1 MNNEKENIFFEKIN
15 IESIELF
22 DKCIAIIDLDHTIK
36 EIFYYFLYNDL
47 ISINKNNISNFKNI
61 DIKSIIEDPSYNL
74 RENLENIK
82 SKINYQYI
90 NEFKKSILIKQN
102 EVKKKILECDNHINI
117 IKKIYYNMYIEK
129 FLPINSKDNA
139 DFENKSVLFINDDNN
154 QYKLGLFFAKIIF
167 SLIKVKDQKKNEN
180 NDSLLKSYTDD
191 FFNIK
196 NYNQNYLDD
205 SKKNITD
212 FKNIDIN
219 FRYWI
224 ILVFITGQLFN
235 KNSKYTYIFN
245 NKNFEDHINKLS
257 ILEKS
262 EKKTEKK
269 KEKNKKQKKKSGGG
283 KSDEKKDTSKKNN
296 SKKDTGKKTEKK
308 KGTLNPKLFYEVVLK
323 NCFVNE
329 SETLYD
335 IYYYNFKE
343 NMKEYFIKELDNQFS
358 IYHKTEMDSD
368 NILLQ
373 NPFDTNKEKLK
384 LNMYTDFKNKKVEK
398 DNIKIVF
405 NNLKYNIFNFL
416 KIYLNSENIKITN
429 IFLLEVKKYIVLL
442 LFYLYNLKKK
452 IYKEYLKIT
461 TEVFNISNNN
471 KQKNNNKKSSEDKKS
486 IEDKQS
492 IENKKSI
499 EDKQSIEDKKSIED
513 KQSIE
518 YKKSNNS
525 SLDNE
530 IKKIENTIE
539 TLKSKKN
546 ISNYH
551 DKILKLENNIKQLI
565 IKKYSKR

>member
-15 IESIELF
+15 KESIELF
-22 DKCIAIIDLDHTIK
+22 DKCINIIEVDNTIK
-36 EIFYYFLYNDL
+36 QIFYYFLYNDL
-47 ISINKNNISNFKNI
+47 ISINRNNITNLKNI
-61 DIKSIIEDPSYNL
+61 DIKSITEDPSYNL

-82 SKINYQYI
+82 SKINNEYI

-117 IKKIYYNMYIEK
+117 IKKIYYNSYIEK
-129 FLPINSKDNA
+129 FLPINTKDNS
-139 DFENKSVLFINDDNN
+139 DFENKTVLFINDGNS

-167 SLIKVKDQKKNEN
+167 SLIKVKDQKKN
-180 NDSLLKSYTDD
+180 NDLLLKRYTDN
-191 FFNIK
+191 FFNI
-196 NYNQNYLDD
+196 NDYNQNYLDD
-205 SKKNITD
+205 LKENITD

-235 KNSKYTYIFN
+235 KDSKYSYIFN

-262 EKKTEKK
+262 EKKKEKK
-269 KEKNKKQKKKSGGG
+269 KEKTKTSKKKSGGG
-283 KSDEKKDTSKKNN
+283 KSDEKKDTSKKD
-296 SKKDTGKKTEKK
+296 SVKKTEKK
-308 KGTLNPKLFYEVVLK
+308 KGTLNPKIFYDFILK
-323 NCFVNE
+323 NCFVDE
-329 SETLYD
+329 SNTLYD

-343 NMKEYFIKELDNQFS
+343 NMKEYFEKKLDNQFT
-358 IYHKTEMDSD
+358 IYHKPEIDSD
-368 NILLQ
+368 NILLE
-373 NPFDTNKEKLK
+373 NPFDSTKEKLK

-398 DNIKIVF
+398 DDIKIVF

-442 LFYLYNLKKK
+442 LFYLYNFKKK

-461 TEVFNISNNN
+461 TEIFNISDHDQ
-471 KQKNNNKKSSEDKKS
+471 KKNNNKKTTEN
-486 IEDKQS
+486 KQS
-492 IENKKSI
+492 IENK
-499 EDKQSIEDKKSIED
+499 QSTIDKKST
-513 KQSIE
+513 Q
-518 YKKSNNS
+518 YKKTNNT
-525 SLDNE
+525 SLNNE
-530 IKKIENTIE
+530 IKKIENNIE
-539 TLKSKKN
+539 TLKLKKN

-551 DKILKLENNIKQLI
+551 DKILKLENDIKQLI

>member
-15 IESIELF
+15 RESIELF
-22 DKCIAIIDLDHTIK
+22 DKCINIIEVDNTIK
-36 EIFYYFLYNDL
+36 EIFYYFLYSDL
-47 ISINKNNISNFKNI
+47 ISINKNNINNFKNI

-82 SKINYQYI
+82 SKINDEYI
-90 NEFKKSILIKQN
+90 NEFKKSFINKQT
-102 EVKKKILECDNHINI
+102 EIKKKILECDNHINI

-139 DFENKSVLFINDDNN
+139 DFENKTVLFISDGNS

-167 SLIKVKDQKKNEN
+167 SLIKVKDEKKNQN
-180 NDSLLKSYTDD
+180 NDSLLKRYTDD
-191 FFNIK
+191 FFNIN
-196 NYNQNYLDD
+196 NYNKNYLDD
-205 SKKNITD
+205 SKENITD

-235 KNSKYTYIFN
+235 KDSKYTYIFN
-245 NKNFEDHINKLS
+245 NKIFEDHINKLS
-257 ILEKS
+257 ILEKPEKKK
-262 EKKTEKK
+262 EKKT
-269 KEKNKKQKKKSGGG
+269 EKNKKQKKKSGGG
-283 KSDEKKDTSKKNN
+283 KSDDKKDI
-296 SKKDTGKKTEKK
+296 SKKDSSKKDNDKKDNGKKDNGKKTEKK
-308 KGTLNPKLFYEVVLK
+308 KGTLNPKLFYELVLK
-323 NCFVNE
+323 DCFINE
-329 SETLYD
+329 SDTLYD
-335 IYYYNFKE
+335 IYYYTFKE
-343 NMKEYFIKELDNQFS
+343 NMKNYFIKELDNQFS
-358 IYHKTEMDSD
+358 NYNKTEIDSD
-368 NILLQ
+368 NIILQ
-373 NPFDTNKEKLK
+373 NPFDSNKEKLK
-384 LNMYTDFKNKKVEK
+384 LNVYTDFKNKKVEK

-429 IFLLEVKKYIVLL
+429 IFLLEVKKYMVLL

-452 IYKEYLKIT
+452 TYKEYLKII
-461 TEVFNISNNN
+461 TEVFDISNNN
-471 KQKNNNKKSSEDKKS
+471 KEKKNNKKSNNKKNNEYKQSTGNKQITEDKES
-486 IEDKQS
+486 NDYKQ
-492 IENKKSI
+492 
-499 EDKQSIEDKKSIED
+499 
-513 KQSIE
+513 
-518 YKKSNNS
+518 NNNT

>member
-15 IESIELF
+15 RESIELF
-22 DKCIAIIDLDHTIK
+22 DKCINIIEVDNTIK

-47 ISINKNNISNFKNI
+47 INIKRNNISNSKNI

-82 SKINYQYI
+82 SKINYEYI
-90 NEFKKSILIKQN
+90 NEFKKSFINKQS
-102 EVKKKILECDNHINI
+102 EIKKKILECDNHINI
-117 IKKIYYNMYIEK
+117 IKKIYNNMYIEK
-129 FLPINSKDNA
+129 FLPINTKNNS
-139 DFENKSVLFINDDNN
+139 DFENKTVLFINDDNS

-167 SLIKVKDQKKNEN
+167 SLIKVKDQKKNQN
-180 NDSLLKSYTDD
+180 NDLLLKRYTDN
-191 FFNIK
+191 FFDIN
-196 NYNQNYLDD
+196 NYNENYLDN
-205 SKKNITD
+205 SKENITD

-235 KNSKYTYIFN
+235 KNSKYEYIFN
-245 NKNFEDHINKLS
+245 NKNFENHINKLS
-257 ILEKS
+257 ILEKP
-262 EKKTEKK
+262 EKK
-269 KEKNKKQKKKSGGG
+269 KEKKKEKTKTSKKKSGGG
-283 KSDEKKDTSKKNN
+283 KSNDKKSTDKK
-296 SKKDTGKKTEKK
+296 KIDKKTEKK
-308 KGTLNPKLFYEVVLK
+308 KGTLNPKLFYETVLK
-323 NCFVNE
+323 NCFIDE
-329 SETLYD
+329 SNTLYD

-343 NMKEYFIKELDNQFS
+343 NMKEYFVKELDNQFS
-358 IYHKTEMDSD
+358 IYHKTEIDSD

-373 NPFDTNKEKLK
+373 NPFDSNKEKLK

-429 IFLLEVKKYIVLL
+429 IFLLEIKKYIVLL

-461 TEVFNISNNN
+461 TEIFNISNNN
-471 KQKNNNKKSSEDKKS
+471 QKKNNNNKKSNEDKKNS
-486 IEDKQS
+486 Q
-492 IENKKSI
+492 NKKSTQ
-499 EDKQSIEDKKSIED
+499 DKER
-513 KQSIE
+513 IE
-518 YKKSNNS
+518 YKKNNNS

-530 IKKIENTIE
+530 IKKIEDTIE
-539 TLKSKKN
+539 TLKLKKN

>member
-15 IESIELF
+15 RESTELF
-22 DKCIAIIDLDHTIK
+22 DKCINIIEVDNTIK

-47 ISINKNNISNFKNI
+47 INIKRNNISNSKNI

-82 SKINYQYI
+82 SKINDEYI
-90 NEFKKSILIKQN
+90 DEFKKSFINKQS
-102 EVKKKILECDNHINI
+102 EIKKKILECDNHINI
-117 IKKIYYNMYIEK
+117 IKKIYNNMYIEK
-129 FLPINSKDNA
+129 FLPINIKYNS
-139 DFENKSVLFINDDNN
+139 DFENKTVLFISDCNS

-167 SLIKVKDQKKNEN
+167 SLIKVKDEKKNQN
-180 NDSLLKSYTDD
+180 NDSLLKRYTDD
-191 FFNIK
+191 FFNIN
-196 NYNQNYLDD
+196 NYNKNYLDD
-205 SKKNITD
+205 SKENITD

-235 KNSKYTYIFN
+235 EASKYSYIFN
-245 NKNFEDHINKLS
+245 NKKFEDHITKLS
-257 ILEKS
+257 ILEKP

-296 SKKDTGKKTEKK
+296 SKKNNSKKIEKK
-308 KGTLNPKLFYEVVLK
+308 KGILNPKIFYDFVLK
-323 NCFVNE
+323 NCFIND
-329 SETLYD
+329 SDTLYD

-343 NMKEYFIKELDNQFS
+343 NMKKYFVKELENQFS

-373 NPFDTNKEKLK
+373 NPFDSNKEKKK
-384 LNMYTDFKNKKVEK
+384 LNIYTDFKNKKIEK

-471 KQKNNNKKSSEDKKS
+471 KQQINNKKSSEDKQS
-486 IEDKQS
+486 VEDKQS
-492 IENKKSI
+492 NQYKKSNQHKKKN
-499 EDKQSIEDKKSIED
+499 EYKQSTEDKKTM
-513 KQSIE
+513 
-518 YKKSNNS
+518 NNS

-530 IKKIENTIE
+530 IKKIENSIDI
-539 TLKSKKN
+539 LKSKKN

>member
-15 IESIELF
+15 RESIELF
-22 DKCIAIIDLDHTIK
+22 DKCIYIIEQDNTIK
-36 EIFYYFLYNDL
+36 QIFYYFLYNDL
-47 ISINKNNISNFKNI
+47 ISINRNNITNFKNI
-61 DIKSIIEDPSYNL
+61 DIKSITEDPSYNL

-82 SKINYQYI
+82 SKINNEYI

-129 FLPINSKDNA
+129 FLPINTKDNS
-139 DFENKSVLFINDDNN
+139 DFENKTVLFINDGNS

-167 SLIKVKDQKKNEN
+167 SLIKVKDQRKNQN
-180 NDSLLKSYTDD
+180 NLLLKRYTDN
-191 FFNIK
+191 FFDIND
-196 NYNQNYLDD
+196 YNQNYLDD
-205 SKKNITD
+205 LKENITD

-235 KNSKYTYIFN
+235 KDSKYSYIFN

-257 ILEKS
+257 ILEK
-262 EKKTEKK
+262 TEKK
-269 KEKNKKQKKKSGGG
+269 KEKKKDKTKTSKKKSGGG
-283 KSDEKKDTSKKNN
+283 KSYDKKDTD
-296 SKKDTGKKTEKK
+296 KKDTGKKDSGKKDSGKKTEK
-308 KGTLNPKLFYEVVLK
+308 KGTLNPKIFYDFILK
-323 NCFVNE
+323 NCFVDE
-329 SETLYD
+329 SYTLYD
-335 IYYYNFKE
+335 IYFYNFKE
-343 NMKEYFIKELDNQFS
+343 NMKDYFVKKLDNQFTN
-358 IYHKTEMDSD
+358 YHKTEMDSD

-373 NPFDTNKEKLK
+373 NPFDLTKEKLK
-384 LNMYTDFKNKKVEK
+384 LNVYTDFKNKKVEQN
-398 DNIKIVF
+398 DIKIVF

-461 TEVFNISNNN
+461 SELFNISNNN
-471 KQKNNNKKSSEDKKS
+471 QKKNNNKKTTENKQST
-486 IEDKQS
+486 IDKQS
-492 IENKKSI
+492 T
-499 EDKQSIEDKKSIED
+499 
-513 KQSIE
+513 E
-518 YKKSNNS
+518 YKKNNN

-530 IKKIENTIE
+530 IKKIENSIE